1 MKEQERDEQGSYS
14 TASLFE
20 PYVNMTAQEAG
31 PRVAKA
37 ETEPQ
42 PKNESETLEVVEV
55 RGDDY
60 NTLALLLWLL
70 LTPSVLMGTLLI
82 LSWSWFTALIAVL
95 IGFIVV
101 SASQYTS

>member
-1 MKEQERDEQGSYS
+1 
-14 TASLFE
+14 
-20 PYVNMTAQEAG
+20 MTAQEAG
-31 PRVAKA
+31 PRMAKA

-101 SASQYTS
+101 SASQYTP

>member
-1 MKEQERDEQGSYS
+1 
-14 TASLFE
+14 
-20 PYVNMTAQEAG
+20 MTVQEAG
-31 PRVAKA
+31 PRMTKV
-37 ETEPQ
+37 ETENQ
-42 PKNESETLEVVEV
+42 PKKTETETLEVVEV

-101 SASQYTS
+101 SLPQHISN